1 MKRRSF
7 FGALLGAASAPLVK
21 PAPAQTVTPG
31 SLSLTSG
38 DYSGSVEVGDKFFG
52 VARGES
58 MGIRGINAWILSEK
72 VKQ

>member
-21 PAPAQTVTPG
+21 APAPDPQTAA
-31 SLSLTSG
+31 LLITSG

-52 VARGES
+52 VDRGPVSEVKPLW
-58 MGIRGINAWILSEK
+58 AWIPK
-72 VKQ
+72 VER